1 VLHFIPLAFG
11 HIYSTIY
18 NLFWIGLYDLIQRHV
33 KTTLTMCMNGY
44 EDGFATKVAKWEAFS
59 FCFHV
64 FHEHEYEKKHDNKI
78 IYK

>member
-1 VLHFIPLAFG
+1 
-11 HIYSTIY
+11 
-18 NLFWIGLYDLIQRHV
+18 
-33 KTTLTMCMNGY
+33 MCMNGY